1 MPLPNNWYHLN
12 AMLADVSTAS
22 SVRFVVPQ
30 AGFLRKVETTLGGAI
45 TGADSVVTVS
55 HNNTA
60 LSPTITVANASSA
73 EGDRDSAEYYRGVAA
88 GDWIEVATGGE
99 STGTQQLGIT
109 VTLSG

>member
-1 MPLPNNWYHLN
+1 MPLPLNWYHLSDV
-12 AMLADVSTAS
+12 LADVSTAS
-22 SVRFVVPQ
+22 GSRFVVPRD
-30 AGFLRKVETTLGGAI
+30 GYLRKVETTLGGAI

-73 EGDRDSAEYYRGVAA
+73 EGDRDSAEFYRPVKA

-109 VTLSG
+109 LTLSG

>member
-1 MPLPNNWYHLN
+1 MPLPTNWYHLN
-12 AMLADVSTAS
+12 DMLADVSTAS
-22 SVRFVVPQ
+22 SCRFVVPR
-30 AGFLRKVETTLGGAI
+30 AGYLRRVETTLGGAI

-73 EGDRDSAEYYRGVAA
+73 EGDRDSADYFRPVAA

-109 VTLSG
+109 LTLSG